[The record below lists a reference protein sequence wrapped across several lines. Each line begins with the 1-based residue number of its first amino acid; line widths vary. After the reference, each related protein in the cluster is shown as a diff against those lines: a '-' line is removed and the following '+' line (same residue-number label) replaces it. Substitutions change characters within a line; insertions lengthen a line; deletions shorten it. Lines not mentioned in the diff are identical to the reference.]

1 MVARMVTAYG
11 AAYGLTYAGRYSPL
25 RDSYVHPPTSVSPSP
40 DRETYKN
47 RATLVERL
55 TYR

>member
-40 DRETYKN
+40 NRETYKN
-47 RATLVERL
+47 RATLPDNTWRD
-55 TYR
+55 